1 MLFRSLL
8 SQKLVFEI
16 GQNPLKFP
24 ASPSSILFDQLKKE
38 LKVQRVETSF
48 KLSTFKKIIENDKI
62 AEAFDNC
69 RKEKRPALITYTVA
83 GDNTKNNSL
92 KILNRIS
99 KYADILELGFAHN
112 TPIADGGQIQ
122 GSSHRALK
130 NGIKLKDV
138 FQIVKK
144 FKKNNSNKPII
155 LMGYYNLIYQNGEN
169 NFLKSCKSSGVDGLI
184 IVDLPYPEN
193 KSFASKCKKKKIN
206 FIQLLSPTTSRERMK
221 KIIKESHDMIYY
233 ISMLSTT
240 GGKLKVT
247 PKKILQNYNTIKRIN
262 SKKNLVIGFG
272 ITDKT
277 ISSLKSANGLV
288 VGSMLCKTITN
299 SLKMGQ
305 NPVTK
310 LDKVVYNLKKKII

>member
-1 MLFRSLL
+1 MKS
-8 SQKLVFEI
+8 KIAIAFE
-16 GQNPLKFP
+16 NC
-24 ASPSSILFDQLKKE
+24 KKE
-38 LKVQRVETSF
+38 
-48 KLSTFKKIIENDKI
+48 N
-62 AEAFDNC
+62 
-69 RKEKRPALITYTVA
+69 RPALITYTVA

-92 KILNRIS
+92 KILNKIS
-99 KYADILELGFAHN
+99 KHADILECGFPHN

-130 NGIKLKDV
+130 NGIRLKDV

-144 FKKNNSNKPII
+144 FKRINPSKPLI
-155 LMGYYNLIYQNGEN
+155 LMGYFNLIYQSGES
-169 NFLKSCKSSGVDGLI
+169 NFLNNCKKSGVDGLI

-193 KSFASKCKKKKIN
+193 KNFAKKCKKKGIT
-206 FIQLLSPTTSRERMK
+206 FIQLLSPTTSKDRMR
-221 KIIKESHDMIYY
+221 KIIKDSHEMLYY

-240 GGKLKVT
+240 GGKLNVS
-247 PKKILQNYNTIKRIN
+247 PKKILENYNKIKRIN
-262 SKKNLVIGFG
+262 PKKNLVIGFG

-299 SLKMGQ
+299 SLKMRQ

-310 LDKVVYNLKKKII
+310 LDKVVYNLKRKII